1 VRLTGLDLVDW
12 RRNTAPAVS
21 HENVER
27 LRRSY
32 EAFNVSGSVDLD
44 LWDTDVEYIQTAEVG
59 AGETVFHGRDGVAE
73 AVGELTEAFEDF
85 RVEPE
90 RFFDLGD
97 RVLAFVRLRGRAK
110 QSGVPIDAP
119 FAHVATF
126 RGTRITHWHAYAR
139 REEALQSVGLGE

>member
-1 VRLTGLDLVDW
+1 M
-12 RRNTAPAVS
+12 S
-21 HENVER
+21 EENVER

-32 EAFNVSGSVDLD
+32 EAFNVTRSVDLD
-44 LWDTDVEYIQTAEVG
+44 LWDTDVEYIQTAEIG
-59 AGETVFHGRDGVAE
+59 AGETVFHGREGVAQ

-90 RFFDLGD
+90 RFFDLD
-97 RVLAFVRLRGRAK
+97 NRVLAFVRLRGRAK

-126 RGTRITHWHAYAR
+126 RGTRITHWRAYAR
-139 REEALQSVGLGE
+139 REEALQSLGLAE